1 MQEFQNMS
9 EDEGEVYID
18 PRFRGVE
25 PWSKESIDQWK
36 EERRKKYPTFKRYEA
51 ANRIK
56 IALEEKKRRICEA
69 RAQQIKEN
77 PTKFKRQRRKPNHQS
92 FKRRRRDFNPV
103 TQQTNEGFQF
113 PDSDYEEEGVKDG
126 IVMFCGTVKAMKNAQ
141 ENLHEIDI
149 PISDDEE
156 EEVQENFRE
165 IESEDEGDN
174 KPKSTS
180 HVEPGDNSKNIV
192 ANSSKVTNTSW
203 GAFDLDGDDEI
214 PEIQSVKI
222 RKEMSNEDTNLT
234 TNSARKNPVSALNKK
249 RQIPLKE
256 KSYAEILKRPKR
268 ATTLLETLLDPEIK
282 KERYELLQCVHYV
295 VSNNFFGVGRSNK
308 NAK

>member
-1 MQEFQNMS
+1 MFWISSLYLIVFDNAKTHEFILHF
-9 EDEGEVYID
+9 Y
-18 PRFRGVE
+18 
-25 PWSKESIDQWK
+25 
-36 EERRKKYPTFKRYEA
+36 
-51 ANRIK
+51 
-56 IALEEKKRRICEA
+56 
-69 RAQQIKEN
+69 
-77 PTKFKRQRRKPNHQS
+77 
-92 FKRRRRDFNPV
+92 RDFNPV

-180 HVEPGDNSKNIV
+180 HVEPGENSKNIV
-192 ANSSKVTNTSW
+192 ANSSKVTYTSW

>member
-1 MQEFQNMS
+1 MS

-25 PWSKESIDQWK
+25 PWSKESIEQWK

-56 IALEEKKRRICEA
+56 IALEEKKRRIREA

-180 HVEPGDNSKNIV
+180 HIEPGDNSKNIV
-192 ANSSKVTNTSW
+192 ANSSNTSW

>member
-1 MQEFQNMS
+1 LQEFQNMS

-56 IALEEKKRRICEA
+56 IALEEKKRRIREA

-77 PTKFKRQRRKPNHQS
+77 PNKFKRQRRKQNHS
-92 FKRRRRDFNPV
+92 FKRRRRNFNHPV

-180 HVEPGDNSKNIV
+180 HVESGDNSKNIV

>member
-1 MQEFQNMS
+1 MS

-25 PWSKESIDQWK
+25 PWSKESIEQWK

-56 IALEEKKRRICEA
+56 IALEEKKRRIREA

-77 PTKFKRQRRKPNHQS
+77 PNKFKRQRRKQNHS
-92 FKRRRRDFNPV
+92 FKRRRRDFNHPV

-126 IVMFCGTVKAMKNAQ
+126 IVMFCGTVKAMKNVQ

-156 EEVQENFRE
+156 EEFQENFPE
-165 IESEDEGDN
+165 IESEDEYDN
-174 KPKSTS
+174 KAKSTS

-234 TNSARKNPVSALNKK
+234 TNSARKNPVPALNKK

>member
-1 MQEFQNMS
+1 MFGISSLYLIVFDNAKTHEFILHF
-9 EDEGEVYID
+9 Y
-18 PRFRGVE
+18 
-25 PWSKESIDQWK
+25 
-36 EERRKKYPTFKRYEA
+36 
-51 ANRIK
+51 
-56 IALEEKKRRICEA
+56 
-69 RAQQIKEN
+69 
-77 PTKFKRQRRKPNHQS
+77 
-92 FKRRRRDFNPV
+92 RDFNPV

-126 IVMFCGTVKAMKNAQ
+126 IVMFCGTVKAMKNVQ

-156 EEVQENFRE
+156 EEFQENFPE